1 MLRRPIGFP
10 MPRPSR
16 THLRRFVL
24 PLAICAAASAAS
36 CSRPY
41 RASLA
46 DPLEQVVAE
55 TARREAL
62 PEADE
67 TPIVALEVAETPVE
81 EALAPRR
88 AELDALGPQI
98 EDGGP
103 RLDVGRDL
111 LGSTPPQASLGLQEA
126 IAAAVRNNLGVQ
138 AARIDQ
144 AIGQAEIIK
153 AEAIFDA
160 VLFAG
165 TGFGRTDQPGQMV
178 LVTPPGGGPA
188 VEVNPGGTDSRLFA
202 YEAGLSQFLPSGAT
216 VSVTAAGGRNENLL
230 AGLTLS
236 PNPAWDSSLT
246 LALEQPL
253 LRGFGGDVNT
263 ARVALARN
271 ADRRSL
277 QALRERLLAVV
288 ADTEAAYWTLVLAR
302 QRLAIR
308 QWLVEVGE
316 DVRDILERRQ
326 QLDVT
331 LADFADAVAT
341 VESRKAEVI
350 RVRRDVGVA
359 VDRLKALLNDPRYP
373 LGAET
378 TIVPADWMVSTPLE
392 FDLAEV
398 LATAVRESP
407 TVQQS
412 LLSLDD
418 AAIRELVADNGRLPQ
433 LDLAAEM
440 AYFGLGGDFGN
451 AWNELGQAN
460 FIDYVVGLQFSQPIG
475 NRAAEAEYR
484 QARLRRSGAVLG
496 YRQAIQQTVLAV
508 RIALRDVV
516 AAWQLI
522 GQTRAS
528 RIAAAENLRAL
539 RVLERTRASLTPEF
553 LNLKF
558 QRQNGLA
565 LAQATEVAA
574 LVEYNVAIANLQRA
588 MGTGL
593 EMNRIELAL
602 PDAGENV
609 SAEAP

>member
-1 MLRRPIGFP
+1 M
-10 MPRPSR
+10 
-16 THLRRFVL
+16 V
-24 PLAICAAASAAS
+24 AVAAS

-41 RASLA
+41 RESLA
-46 DPLEQVVAE
+46 DPLERVVAE

-62 PEADE
+62 PEVGESPA
-67 TPIVALEVAETPVE
+67 VVLEPAETPVE
-81 EALAPRR
+81 RALAPRR
-88 AELDALGPQI
+88 AELDAIGPQI
-98 EDGGP
+98 EDAGP
-103 RLDVGRDL
+103 RLDVGDDL
-111 LGSTPPQASLGLQEA
+111 LGGTPPQASVSLQEV

-138 AARIDQ
+138 VARVDQ
-144 AIGQAEIIK
+144 AIGQAEIVK

-160 VLFAG
+160 VVFAG
-165 TGFGRTDQPGQMV
+165 TGFNRTDRPGQSV
-178 LVTPPGGGPA
+178 FVTPPGGGA
-188 VEVNPGGTDSRLFA
+188 SVEVNPGGTDSRLFA

-230 AGLTLS
+230 PGLTLA
-236 PNPAWDSSLT
+236 PNPAWESSLT
-246 LALEQPL
+246 LALSQPL

-277 QALRERLLAVV
+277 QALRERLLSVV
-288 ADTEAAYWTLVLAR
+288 ANTERAYWALVLAR

-308 QWLVEVGE
+308 EWLVGVGE
-316 DVRDILERRQ
+316 NVRDILERRQ

-350 RVRRDVGVA
+350 RARRDVGIA
-359 VDRLKALLNDPRYP
+359 VDRLKALINDPRYP
-373 LGAET
+373 LGAELT
-378 TIVPADWMVSTPLE
+378 LVPEDWMVSTPLE

-407 TVQQS
+407 TVQQAIVS
-412 LLSLDD
+412 IDD

-440 AYFGLGGDFGN
+440 AYFGLDDRFGGS
-451 AWNELGQAN
+451 WTELGGAN

-484 QARLRRSGAVLG
+484 QARLRRSGAVLR
-496 YRQAIQQTVLAV
+496 YRQAIQDTVLAV
-508 RIALRDVV
+508 RIALRDVL

-565 LAQATEVAA
+565 LAQASEVSA
-574 LVEYNVAIANLQRA
+574 LAEYKSAIAELQRA

-593 EMNRIELAL
+593 EMNRIELVL
-602 PDAGENV
+602 PDADASSGTI
-609 SAEAP
+609 SP

>member
-1 MLRRPIGFP
+1 
-10 MPRPSR
+10 
-16 THLRRFVL
+16 
-24 PLAICAAASAAS
+24 
-36 CSRPY
+36 
-41 RASLA
+41 
-46 DPLEQVVAE
+46 
-55 TARREAL
+55 
-62 PEADE
+62 
-67 TPIVALEVAETPVE
+67 
-81 EALAPRR
+81 
-88 AELDALGPQI
+88 
-98 EDGGP
+98 
-103 RLDVGRDL
+103 
-111 LGSTPPQASLGLQEA
+111 
-126 IAAAVRNNLGVQ
+126 
-138 AARIDQ
+138 
-144 AIGQAEIIK
+144 
-153 AEAIFDA
+153 
-160 VLFAG
+160 
-165 TGFGRTDQPGQMV
+165 
-178 LVTPPGGGPA
+178 
-188 VEVNPGGTDSRLFA
+188 
-202 YEAGLSQFLPSGAT
+202 
-216 VSVTAAGGRNENLL
+216 
-230 AGLTLS
+230 
-236 PNPAWDSSLT
+236 
-246 LALEQPL
+246 
-253 LRGFGGDVNT
+253 
-263 ARVALARN
+263 
-271 ADRRSL
+271 
-277 QALRERLLAVV
+277 
-288 ADTEAAYWTLVLAR
+288 
-302 QRLAIR
+302 
-308 QWLVEVGE
+308 
-316 DVRDILERRQ
+316 
-326 QLDVT
+326 
-331 LADFADAVAT
+331 
-341 VESRKAEVI
+341 VI

>member
-1 MLRRPIGFP
+1 
-10 MPRPSR
+10 MPRPVRQTLKSIPAPI
-16 THLRRFVL
+16 LVV
-24 PLAICAAASAAS
+24 AIAGAS

-41 RASLA
+41 RDTFA
-46 DPLEQVVAE
+46 DPLERVVAE

-62 PEADE
+62 PAADE
-67 TPIVALEVAETPVE
+67 TPTVTLERSETPVE
-81 EALAPRR
+81 AALAPRR
-88 AELDALGPQI
+88 SELDALGPQV
-98 EDGGP
+98 EDAGP
-103 RLDVGRDL
+103 RLDVGDDL
-111 LGSTPPQASLGLQEA
+111 LGGAPPQAGLGLQEA
-126 IAAAVRNNLGVQ
+126 IGAAVRNNLGVQ
-138 AARIDQ
+138 VARVDQ
-144 AIGQAEIIK
+144 AIGQAEIVK

-160 VLFAG
+160 VVFAG
-165 TGFGRTDQPGQMV
+165 TGFGRTDRPGQSV
-178 LVTPPGGGPA
+178 FVTPPGGGPA
-188 VEVNPGGTDSRLFA
+188 VEVNPGGTDSRLFT
-202 YEAGLSQFLPSGAT
+202 YEAGLSQFLPSGAS
-216 VSVTAAGGRNENLL
+216 VSVTAAGSRNENLL
-230 AGLTLS
+230 PNLTLS
-236 PNPAWDSSLT
+236 PNPAWESSLT
-246 LALEQPL
+246 LSLSQPL

-271 ADRRSL
+271 ADRRGL
-277 QALRERLLAVV
+277 QELRDRLLAVV
-288 ADTEAAYWTLVLAR
+288 ADTEAAYWALVLAR

-308 QWLVEVGE
+308 EWLVDVGE

-326 QLDVT
+326 RLDVT

-350 RVRRDVGVA
+350 RARRDVGIA
-359 VDRLKALLNDPRYP
+359 VDRLKALIHDPRFP
-373 LGAET
+373 LGGER
-378 TIVPADWMVSTPLE
+378 TIVPVDWMVSAPLE

-407 TVQQS
+407 TVQRAI
-412 LLSLDD
+412 LSIDD

-440 AYFGLGGDFGN
+440 AYFGLGDRFGG
-451 AWNELGQAN
+451 AWTDLGGAS

-475 NRAAEAEYR
+475 NRAAEAEFR
-484 QARLRRSGAVLG
+484 QARLRRSGAVLR
-496 YRQAIQQTVLAV
+496 YRQAIQDTVLAV

-558 QRQNGLA
+558 QRQDGLGRAQASEIAA
-565 LAQATEVAA
+565 LA
-574 LVEYNVAIANLQRA
+574 EYNVAIANLQRA

-593 EMNRIELAL
+593 EMNRIEIAL
-602 PDAGENV
+602 PESDEVAG
-609 SAEAP
+609 SASP